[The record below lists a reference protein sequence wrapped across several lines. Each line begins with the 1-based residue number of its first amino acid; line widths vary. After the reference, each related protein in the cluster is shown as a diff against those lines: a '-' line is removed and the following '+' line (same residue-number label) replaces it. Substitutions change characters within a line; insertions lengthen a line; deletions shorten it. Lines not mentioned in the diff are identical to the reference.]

1 MASSTIPYIGSKITL
16 ISNSNIRY
24 EGILY
29 TINTQESTIALQSV
43 RSFGTE
49 GRKVPEIPPS
59 SEIYDF
65 IIFRGQDIKDLT
77 VLEGSGAG
85 GASPHLNDPAIMSM
99 KKPAGGPGP
108 LEALGKAASKGSYG
122 YGESSGG
129 WGAPAKGGKARPA
142 ADSTWYGGGV
152 QQSWGKGDKGAGT
165 GKGWDGYQK
174 GYEKSYD
181 KGYEKGY
188 GYDKGY
194 GKSQDKGKG
203 KAGKGYEEKGSKGK
217 GGKDTDK
224 GKGGKALETGK
235 GKKGATEAKGK
246 GGKDAGPKGGGKGD
260 AKGKGKDTK
269 GKATKGEGKAGK
281 GEKGAKGKGGGG
293 SKGGNRR
300 DGAAIGELLPEA
312 NEEVKKEFEKEFDV
326 TAANSKFDKEAVA
339 KEGEEGDSLKPL
351 PGYDKTKSFFDSI
364 SCEATE
370 RSGAAD
376 RPKADVAKMRS
387 MDRETF
393 GDARRPP
400 RPGGMRRNR
409 AGKGKGFRS

>member
-1 MASSTIPYIGSKITL
+1 MASSTIPYIGSKISL

-99 KKPAGGPGP
+99 KKPAGGPGMD
-108 LEALGKAASKGSYG
+108 ALGKAGKAAPKGNYG
-122 YGESSGG
+122 YGGDS
-129 WGAPAKGGKARPA
+129 WGTPAKGGKAGRA
-142 ADSTWYGGGV
+142 ADNFWYGSGAQASSG
-152 QQSWGKGDKGAGT
+152 WGKSEKGAGA
-165 GKGWDGYQK
+165 GKGWDKGYDK

-181 KGYEKGY
+181 R

-194 GKSQDKGKG
+194 DRYDKGGYGKSLEKGKG
-203 KAGKGYEEKGSKGK
+203 K
-217 GGKDTDK
+217 
-224 GKGGKALETGK
+224 
-235 GKKGATEAKGK
+235 
-246 GGKDAGPKGGGKGD
+246 PM
-260 AKGKGKDTK
+260 
-269 GKATKGEGKAGK
+269 KGE
-281 GEKGAKGKGGGG
+281 EKGAKGKGKEAIEKGKPSKGLDIKG
-293 SKGGNRR
+293 KKGEGKGKAGKDGKSKDDHKGKGKEKGKVAKGDIGKGKGDKGKGKISSKGGSRR

>member
-1 MASSTIPYIGSKITL
+1 MPYIGSKISL

-85 GASPHLNDPAIMSM
+85 QGASPHLNDPAIMSM
-99 KKPAGGPGP
+99 KKPASGPGMDKG
-108 LEALGKAASKGSYG
+108 AMGKASPKGTFSYG
-122 YGESSGG
+122 GGSES
-129 WGAPAKGGKARPA
+129 WGSPGKGQGKPARPA
-142 ADSTWYGGGV
+142 PAENFWYGS
-152 QQSWGKGDKGAGT
+152 QAPAWGKGDKGPGG
-165 GKGWDGYQK
+165 GKGWDK
-174 GYEKSYD
+174 GYEKGYEKPYD

-188 GYDKGY
+188 DKGYDRYDKGGY
-194 GKSQDKGKG
+194 GKGPEKGKG
-203 KAGKGYEEKGSKGK
+203 KPGKGDEKGMKGKGKEMEKGK
-217 GGKDTDK
+217 GGK
-224 GKGGKALETGK
+224 GLEAVK
-235 GKKGATEAKGK
+235 GKKGLPDKGK
-246 GGKDAGPKGGGKGD
+246 GGKDAGKGLKGEIKGKGKDKGGKVGKGDGGKAAKGDKGKGKGGGKG
-260 AKGKGKDTK
+260 G
-269 GKATKGEGKAGK
+269 
-281 GEKGAKGKGGGG
+281 
-293 SKGGNRR
+293 RR
-300 DGAAIGELLPEA
+300 DGAAIGELLPET
-312 NEEVKKEFEKEFDV
+312 NEEVKKEYEQEFDV
-326 TAANSKFDKEAVA
+326 TAANSKFDKTAVA
-339 KEGEEGDSLKPL
+339 QEGEEGDSLKPL

-409 AGKGKGFRS
+409 GKGKGFRS

>member
-1 MASSTIPYIGSKITL
+1 MPYIGSKISL

-85 GASPHLNDPAIMSM
+85 QGASPHLNDPAIMSM
-99 KKPAGGPGP
+99 KKPTTGPGMDKG
-108 LEALGKAASKGSYG
+108 AMGKAAPKGGFG
-122 YGESSGG
+122 YGGGNES
-129 WGAPAKGGKARPA
+129 WGAPAKGQGKPTRPA
-142 ADSTWYGGGV
+142 PAENFWYSS
-152 QQSWGKGDKGAGT
+152 QTPWGKGDKGTGA
-165 GKGWDGYQK
+165 GKGWDK
-174 GYEKSYD
+174 GYEKGYEKPYD

-188 GYDKGY
+188 DRYDKGGY
-194 GKSQDKGKG
+194 GKSPDKGKGKPGKGDEKGMKGKGKEMEKG
-203 KAGKGYEEKGSKGK
+203 KAGKGLDGV
-217 GGKDTDK
+217 
-224 GKGGKALETGK
+224 K
-235 GKKGATEAKGK
+235 GKKGPPLEVKGK
-246 GGKDAGPKGGGKGD
+246 SGKDAGKGLKGDLKGKGKDKGGKVGKGDGGKAAKGEKGKGKGGGKG
-260 AKGKGKDTK
+260 G
-269 GKATKGEGKAGK
+269 
-281 GEKGAKGKGGGG
+281 
-293 SKGGNRR
+293 RR
-300 DGAAIGELLPEA
+300 DGAAIGELLPET
-312 NEEVKKEFEKEFDV
+312 NEEVKKEYEKEFDV
-326 TAANSKFDKEAVA
+326 TAANSKFDKSAVA
-339 KEGEEGDSLKPL
+339 QEGEEGDSLKPL

-409 AGKGKGFRS
+409 GKGKGFRS